1 MTKEEFLKSNT
12 FKVLLVCII
21 AVSIIKIYQA
31 GYVTG
36 KWLYA
41 ITH

>member
-12 FKVLLVCII
+12 FKILLGMIIVL
-21 AVSIIKIYQA
+21 SIIKIAQA

-36 KWLYA
+36 KWLYV
-41 ITH
+41 IMQ